1 MPQTPQQHHR
11 HRHQQQIIRG
21 ILILCIWM
29 MESVPSIHET
39 TTTAALFTR
48 NAEEAVEG
56 GGGER
61 EFNFAATASLNRLCA
76 KYSRKSFS
84 RLAEDGEHCALVDG
98 ADDS

>member
-1 MPQTPQQHHR
+1 
-11 HRHQQQIIRG
+11 
-21 ILILCIWM
+21 M

-48 NAEEAVEG
+48 NTEEAEEE
-56 GGGER
+56 GGER
-61 EFNFAATASLNRLCA
+61 EFNFAATASLKRLCA

-84 RLAEDGEHCALVDG
+84 CLAEDGEHCALVYG